1 MNSNGIDKTKDR
13 GKNKD
18 IILFWRFLREL
29 SMRIPSEDVKWELKH
44 LPLDEVSFRDNRI
57 IHLTRKIIVKVI

>member
-1 MNSNGIDKTKDR
+1 
-13 GKNKD
+13 
-18 IILFWRFLREL
+18 
-29 SMRIPSEDVKWELKH
+29 MRIPSEDVKWELKH